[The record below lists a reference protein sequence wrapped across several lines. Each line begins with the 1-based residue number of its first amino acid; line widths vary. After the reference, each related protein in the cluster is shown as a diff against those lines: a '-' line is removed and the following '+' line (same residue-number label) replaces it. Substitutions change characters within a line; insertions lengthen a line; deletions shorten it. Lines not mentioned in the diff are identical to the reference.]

1 LKEEEGTA
9 VIRDFSRKTPTVAD
23 SAFVSEAAYVVGDVE
38 IGEQASVWPG
48 AVIRGDFAKIK
59 IGRMTVVED
68 NSVIHAGA
76 DLVIGSQVIIGHGA
90 VVHCSRIGNHVLIG
104 SHATILDDVEID
116 DFCMIGAGSILTPG
130 TRVPSMSYVLGIP
143 GQVKGRL
150 SAEQI
155 ARLKKGASTYAQ
167 LAQKYK
173 QSGL

>member
-1 LKEEEGTA
+1 M
-9 VIRDFSRKTPTVAD
+9 IRGFDGKIPVVAD

-38 IGEQASVWPG
+38 IGERASVWPG
-48 AVIRGDFAKIK
+48 AVIRGDFAKIR
-59 IGRMTVVED
+59 IGSLSIIED
-68 NSVIHAGA
+68 NSVIHSGM

-116 DFCMIGAGSILTPG
+116 DLCMIGAGSLLTPG
-130 TRVPSMSYVLGIP
+130 TRVPSMSYVLGTP

-155 ARLKKGASTYAQ
+155 ARLKEGAGTYAQ
-167 LAQKYK
+167 LALKYRE
-173 QSGL
+173 SGL